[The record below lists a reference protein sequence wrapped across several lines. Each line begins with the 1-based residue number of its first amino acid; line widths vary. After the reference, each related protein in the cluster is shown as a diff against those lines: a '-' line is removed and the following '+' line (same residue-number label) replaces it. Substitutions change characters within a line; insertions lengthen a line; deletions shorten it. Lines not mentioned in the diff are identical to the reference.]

1 LLKATNKITAYAP
14 QIEHQPCKPL
24 NRPRQNAMPDTHL
37 EKCSKART
45 FQLKPAPYKL
55 TQRLFPSI
63 FSSPRVW

>member
-37 EKCSKART
+37 GCGFLA
-45 FQLKPAPYKL
+45 LAGD
-55 TQRLFPSI
+55 
-63 FSSPRVW
+63 RV

>member
-37 EKCSKART
+37 ER
-45 FQLKPAPYKL
+45 FLKGRGFNRAVNA
-55 TQRLFPSI
+55 QQSAS
-63 FSSPRVW
+63 FSS

>member
-37 EKCSKART
+37 VL
-45 FQLKPAPYKL
+45 QLYL
-55 TQRLFPSI
+55 QRIALL
-63 FSSPRVW
+63 RA